1 MSIELRLPRHKTL
14 SEQVEM
20 LLDQVLDQD
29 RDEALDI
36 LQALYTNS
44 KQGKERRALRAFILA
59 LLTLGPVEVVEPE
72 ELELPE
78 PEPEPEPAPE
88 PEPEPAPPPK
98 PKKKKEMS
106 MMTLDLSDAAMLL
119 QFGGGADTSDEEPAE
134 EPVIEASIADF
145 DTDALVDDMA
155 QLLDVEGT
163 SEREEFVALAD
174 PIELDPAEAVFID
187 EKTPFPELTSDDM
200 VSEEGSENDAQPVD
214 VGETAPA
221 PKPKKQKKAA
231 TSLEDSS
238 ALFAALGPGFS
249 DE

>member
-72 ELELPE
+72 ELEPPE

-200 VSEEGSENDAQPVD
+200 VSEEGSESDAQPVD
-214 VGETAPA
+214 VGEIAPA

>member
-59 LLTLGPVEVVEPE
+59 LLTLGPVEIVEPE

-119 QFGGGADTSDEEPAE
+119 QFGGGSETSDEEPTE

-187 EKTPFPELTSDDM
+187 EKTPSVDPTSDDTAPAQ
-200 VSEEGSENDAQPVD
+200 GLENEAQPVD
-214 VGETAPA
+214 VGAIAPA